1 MVLRQIFLI
10 LSDLSLVSSPVGHV
24 GIYVV
29 SQSQQD
35 FLDAVRIHVNDSL
48 NLLLAQIKS
57 KLLESFDI
65 ERVPIIGLLTDGVRL
80 TIVVHVDHLGQIVLN
95 NLSEENTI

>member
-1 MVLRQIFLI
+1 M
-10 LSDLSLVSSPVGHV
+10 
-24 GIYVV
+24 V

-35 FLDAVRIHVNDSL
+35 FLDAVRIHVHDSL

-65 ERVPIIGLLTDGVRL
+65 ERVPIIGLLAD
-80 TIVVHVDHLGQIVLN
+80 
-95 NLSEENTI
+95 